1 MWELQ
6 GPGEIT
12 MLVYLPPLPPPGS
25 SGATLVAQGRLPEAE
40 WRLGLPSVGWG
51 LGALLVARED

>member
-1 MWELQ
+1 
-6 GPGEIT
+6 